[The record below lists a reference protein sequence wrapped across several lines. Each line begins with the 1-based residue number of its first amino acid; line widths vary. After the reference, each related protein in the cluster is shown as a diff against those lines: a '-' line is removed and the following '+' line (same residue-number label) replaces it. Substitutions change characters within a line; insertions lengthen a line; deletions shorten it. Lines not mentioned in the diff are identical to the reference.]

1 MAGAA
6 VAGAGIA
13 LHIPEDKV
21 LNKTSHDPA
30 MRSIP
35 YQAQEEPAT
44 KLIPDPIL
52 LDRDEVRIKVIHND
66 GTESVETVSPEE
78 AEALLENSEPVYH
91 RNNGFDKLQELH
103 QPALQPALKEVPL
116 PKAA

>member
-1 MAGAA
+1 M
-6 VAGAGIA
+6 IQ
-13 LHIPEDKV
+13 LCDRFLIKHKKN
-21 LNKTSHDPA
+21 LQLSL
-30 MRSIP
+30 
-35 YQAQEEPAT
+35 Y
-44 KLIPDPIL
+44 LIPFSWAET
-52 LDRDEVRIKVIHND
+52 RS
-66 GTESVETVSPEE
+66 ESIETVSPEE